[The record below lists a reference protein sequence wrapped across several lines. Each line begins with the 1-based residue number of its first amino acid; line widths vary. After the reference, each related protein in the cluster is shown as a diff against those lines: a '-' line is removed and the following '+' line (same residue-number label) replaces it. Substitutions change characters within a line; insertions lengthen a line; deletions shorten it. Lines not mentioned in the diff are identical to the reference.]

1 MPLDR
6 QQVKALVTS
15 VAETRENEIGC
26 DECLA
31 GMAEFAE
38 TQLVGTEIPAAL
50 QRIEAHLSICSECTE
65 EYELLLDVVRSSSS
79 AGQSLP

>member
-15 VAETRENEIGC
+15 VAETREDEINC

-38 TQLVGTEIPAAL
+38 TQLVGAEIPAAL
-50 QRIEAHLSICSECTE
+50 QRIEAHLSVCSECTE
-65 EYELLLDVVRSSSS
+65 EYQLLFDVVQSSSS
-79 AGQSLP
+79 AGPGQP